1 MTHRSSDPGICLIA
15 AAESGTAALARIAAA
30 LEATR
35 AVTVIL
41 TAPVG
46 GVLDP
51 AVARPLVEM
60 AQQRKVAA
68 LIADDVPAARATGAD
83 GVHLSWRP
91 EIEEAYEAARGALG
105 PDAIVGA
112 DAGRSRHDAMT
123 LGETGAD
130 YVAFGPTAEADG
142 PDGARETRRDLVA
155 WWAEVFVVP
164 VVAFDVGTAGEAR
177 DLIASG
183 ADFVA
188 VRLPHASDAGND
200 AAWASDLVAALGAPV
215 STA

>member
-1 MTHRSSDPGICLIA
+1 
-15 AAESGTAALARIAAA
+15 
-30 LEATR
+30 
-35 AVTVIL
+35 
-41 TAPVG
+41 
-46 GVLDP
+46 
-51 AVARPLVEM
+51 M

-68 LIADDVPAARATGAD
+68 LVADDVPAARATGAD

-105 PDAIVGA
+105 PEAIVGA

-142 PDGARETRRDLVA
+142 PDEADKTRHELVT
-155 WWAEVFVVP
+155 WWSEVFVVP

-177 DLIASG
+177 NLIASG

-188 VRLPHASDAGND
+188 VRLPRASETGND
-200 AAWASDLVAALGAPV
+200 AAWASDLVAALSAPV